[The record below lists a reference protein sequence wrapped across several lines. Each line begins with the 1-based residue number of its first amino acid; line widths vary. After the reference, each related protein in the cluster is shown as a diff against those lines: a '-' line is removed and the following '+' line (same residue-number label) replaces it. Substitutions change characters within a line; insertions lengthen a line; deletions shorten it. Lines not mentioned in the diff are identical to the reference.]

1 MGTVLTVW
9 MMISDSAFEK
19 VSTAAAACRLR
30 GAMIAGF
37 VAFTPAS
44 PAATSGR
51 PATPV
56 AAANTIAARA
66 KLGRINEHM
75 TATVL
80 MLGLAAS
87 EAEVCLIAG
96 RFKAAPARCES

>member
-19 VSTAAAACRLR
+19 VSAAAAACRLR
-30 GAMIAGF
+30 GAVIAGF

-56 AAANTIAARA
+56 AAAHTIAARA
-66 KLGRINEHM
+66 KLGKNQ
-75 TATVL
+75 
-80 MLGLAAS
+80 
-87 EAEVCLIAG
+87 
-96 RFKAAPARCES
+96 